1 MWKSYST
8 RIVKSAWSFHLSL
21 ANIAVN
27 PPPKKK
33 KKMLWVNFFAYILFT
48 WFMGLENSYLFLFS
62 YTQVECFAYILFT
75 WFMWLE
81 NSYLFLFS
89 YTQVSI
95 IKLSLLENSLLSLF
109 FFFQQGYYKCCEGF
123 RLDIR
128 LLLPLNPVSNLLIL
142 WTRANLLLISLDSVD
157 VMLWF

>member
-33 KKMLWVNFFAYILFT
+33 KKKKNAMSECFAYILFT

-109 FFFQQGYYKCCEGF
+109 FFFSSRDITSAVKVFDWIFVSCC
-123 RLDIR
+123 L
-128 LLLPLNPVSNLLIL
+128 
-142 WTRANLLLISLDSVD
+142 
-157 VMLWF
+157 